1 VVLVI
6 KVFLGLRVIKANL
19 EEEVLLA
26 KMVKKEIT
34 ALTVLRAKKE
44 KISLS
49 TLKDRRVKRA
59 KLVHQE
65 T

>member
-1 VVLVI
+1 MVI
-6 KVFLGLRVIKANL
+6 KVLLGLRVIKANL
-19 EEEVLLA
+19 EEEVLLV

-34 ALTVLRAKKE
+34 ALTVPRVKKE
-44 KISLS
+44 TISLS
-49 TLKDRRVKRA
+49 TLRDRRVKRA

>member
-1 VVLVI
+1 MI
-6 KVFLGLRVIKANL
+6 KVFLGLGVILANL
-19 EEEVLLA
+19 EEEVLLV

-44 KISLS
+44 TISLS
-49 TLKDRRVKRA
+49 TLRDRRVKRA
-59 KLVHQE
+59 KLVHRE